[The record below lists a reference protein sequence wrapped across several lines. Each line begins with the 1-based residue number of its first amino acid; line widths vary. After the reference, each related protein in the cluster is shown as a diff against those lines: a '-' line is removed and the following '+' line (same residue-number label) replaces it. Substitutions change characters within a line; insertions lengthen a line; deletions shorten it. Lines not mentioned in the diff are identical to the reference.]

1 MNKEQL
7 DKFPKLKQV
16 LSPAFRDQLKCIFD
30 EISPKFT
37 KSLLNSYSLF
47 IALTETETN
56 YTALDILN
64 SEEKLNHQLR
74 TLVGFIYTDIIPVS
88 LRTKYT
94 TASLFKRAFRT
105 LAEQNQLTVTPI
117 SLSFRSL
124 SDDARHCQQHF
135 TAQSINQEAVKY
147 YQGWTCVSKEGKHV
161 NLHLAPFRDAFG
173 EAMTSNIYQA
183 LRDYALTQKSSSLR
197 SNSLYIITILN
208 LLSCHCKTP
217 EQLSQRLQ
225 PIQSVRLMEE
235 VMLDYFF
242 DAQIKGNSTKH
253 ATKQWGCMVY
263 VFTSCFIDTGVF
275 APPATAFITPHW
287 KEPKNHKHSISVGGK
302 LSKNE
307 IDRWLVN
314 IPLTIKDDDALVVIY
329 QRLNQDLEHI
339 KTVSEQM
346 VERIKQRHQRNNGY
360 IETGMT
366 KPLPVKGNKN
376 KNRGFPIGADH
387 INNTVA
393 TFYHYGA
400 GEILDFPMFL
410 GFAGK
415 KAALIVELNL
425 PTLETLNAFIA
436 LLILEHPLITPS
448 WLEFWELFDKHGNQ
462 VGFFQSGKQ
471 WLIRSVKNRRGA
483 MLAQQEVIL
492 TPYSK
497 GLVEALIEHTAFAR
511 ATMKQHGDNNYR
523 YMIQIWPSPMKKP
536 RRYELLGERL
546 SHARSY
552 NQKLAVASNV
562 LTQDDA
568 EQLASIIT
576 PRTIRKS
583 RGLQIYFETRSLRAV
598 AEALGHAKIDT
609 ELLGKYLPAPLMDF
623 FNARWVRQFQNAIIY
638 QALKDSPYLFDA
650 LDFNEDK
657 LNEFLENHGLGT
669 LPDQL
674 TKVKEGSLD
683 VQDVLDHRLDELV
696 FMLSIP
702 LFQVLI
708 ALQQVITS
716 ASEEEAFKPV
726 VERWCEVAEFILS
739 QFATT
744 GKSANF
750 YNGDKACQT
759 LYQCALANPLPI
771 DSFKEGLLCR

>member
-1 MNKEQL
+1 M
-7 DKFPKLKQV
+7 
-16 LSPAFRDQLKCIFD
+16 
-30 EISPKFT
+30 
-37 KSLLNSYSLF
+37 
-47 IALTETETN
+47 
-56 YTALDILN
+56 
-64 SEEKLNHQLR
+64 
-74 TLVGFIYTDIIPVS
+74 G
-88 LRTKYT
+88 
-94 TASLFKRAFRT
+94 KR
-105 LAEQNQLTVTPI
+105 
-117 SLSFRSL
+117 
-124 SDDARHCQQHF
+124 
-135 TAQSINQEAVKY
+135 
-147 YQGWTCVSKEGKHV
+147 
-161 NLHLAPFRDAFG
+161 
-173 EAMTSNIYQA
+173 
-183 LRDYALTQKSSSLR
+183 
-197 SNSLYIITILN
+197 
-208 LLSCHCKTP
+208 
-217 EQLSQRLQ
+217 
-225 PIQSVRLMEE
+225 
-235 VMLDYFF
+235 
-242 DAQIKGNSTKH
+242 
-253 ATKQWGCMVY
+253 
-263 VFTSCFIDTGVF
+263 
-275 APPATAFITPHW
+275 
-287 KEPKNHKHSISVGGK
+287 
-302 LSKNE
+302 
-307 IDRWLVN
+307 
-314 IPLTIKDDDALVVIY
+314 
-329 QRLNQDLEHI
+329 
-339 KTVSEQM
+339 
-346 VERIKQRHQRNNGY
+346 
-360 IETGMT
+360 
-366 KPLPVKGNKN
+366 
-376 KNRGFPIGADH
+376 
-387 INNTVA
+387 
-393 TFYHYGA
+393 
-400 GEILDFPMFL
+400 
-410 GFAGK
+410 
-415 KAALIVELNL
+415 AALIAELNL

-523 YMIQIWPSPMKKP
+523 YMILIWPSPMKKP
-536 RRYELLGERL
+536 IRYEQLGDRL
-546 SHARSY
+546 RHARSY
-552 NQKLAVASNV
+552 YQKLAVASNV

-583 RGLQIYFETRSLRAV
+583 RGLQIYLETRSLRAV

-657 LNEFLENHGLGT
+657 LTEFLENHGLGT

-683 VQDVLDHRLDELV
+683 VQEVLDHRLDELV